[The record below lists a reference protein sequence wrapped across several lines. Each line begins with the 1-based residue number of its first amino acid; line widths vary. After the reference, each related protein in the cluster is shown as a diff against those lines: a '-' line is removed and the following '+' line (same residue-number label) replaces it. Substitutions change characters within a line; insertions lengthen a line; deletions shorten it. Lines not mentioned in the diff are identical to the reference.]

1 MIIYKVFYKNY
12 EFKRGELM
20 GTLTERR
27 KNLRG
32 KTEVESGLR
41 WAKLRFGHMVKDKN
55 SIFVVPN
62 KLDLGIGTQVT

>member
-41 WAKLRFGHMVKDKN
+41 WAKLWFGNMVKDKN

-62 KLDLGIGTQVT
+62 KLDLGIGIW